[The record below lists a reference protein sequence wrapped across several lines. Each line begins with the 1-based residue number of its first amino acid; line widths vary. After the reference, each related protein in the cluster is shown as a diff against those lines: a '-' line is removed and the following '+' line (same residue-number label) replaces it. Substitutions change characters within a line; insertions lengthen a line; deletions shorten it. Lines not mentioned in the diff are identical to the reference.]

1 MPDRLARPP
10 LATRARQFGLGF
22 VSRAAARAPG
32 AVRGPTRAS
41 PSGTRVFRENR
52 APVSSTRTPE
62 RSPTRADLIPPS
74 IFSSSADPLDHVFW
88 TGVGATAANLNAEW
102 EAKLRKEVAELNK
115 ERSATNASFMES
127 ILKEK

>member
-1 MPDRLARPP
+1 MPFAVRRARLRPARAFSAKTARRFRPP
-10 LATRARQFGLGF
+10 EPPNDHPPALT
-22 VSRAAARAPG
+22 
-32 AVRGPTRAS
+32 
-41 PSGTRVFRENR
+41 
-52 APVSSTRTPE
+52 SS
-62 RSPTRADLIPPS
+62 PPS
-74 IFSSSADPLDHVFW
+74 IFSSSADPWEHVFW